1 MAEYFSFQAALFF
14 SIAHVLIRRGLLYS
28 NAITGS
34 FISLT
39 TSAVTLWLMV
49 PFFVPLS
56 ALWTPAI
63 GYFVAAGFFAPG
75 IGRTL
80 SYVGIERI
88 GVARSVP
95 IVNSSPIF
103 ASIFAVF
110 FLGEIW
116 VFQNVV
122 GTVLVISGVI
132 VLSSIKPAT
141 GPWHKMD
148 IIFPILGAVAFG
160 VSTNR
165 RKAGVG
171 SLNFPMLAAAITAA
185 TAVFVSLAL
194 VRIQGGLRALK
205 LNSQSIKWLLI
216 AALFNT
222 VAMLSVF
229 YALSFGRVVVVE
241 PLVNCNPLLSIFLTA
256 VFLKEIE
263 RLSARIIVGALL
275 TVVGTILVATVNPR

>member
-1 MAEYFSFQAALFF
+1 
-14 SIAHVLIRRGLLYS
+14 
-28 NAITGS
+28 
-34 FISLT
+34 
-39 TSAVTLWLMV
+39 
-49 PFFVPLS
+49 
-56 ALWTPAI
+56 
-63 GYFVAAGFFAPG
+63 
-75 IGRTL
+75 
-80 SYVGIERI
+80 
-88 GVARSVP
+88 
-95 IVNSSPIF
+95 
-103 ASIFAVF
+103 
-110 FLGEIW
+110 
-116 VFQNVV
+116 
-122 GTVLVISGVI
+122 
-132 VLSSIKPAT
+132 
-141 GPWHKMD
+141 
-148 IIFPILGAVAFG
+148 
-160 VSTNR
+160 
-165 RKAGVG
+165 
-171 SLNFPMLAAAITAA
+171 MLAAAITAA